1 MDDILKK
8 ELIKSLNEKFPNDN
22 SEVKKIIELL
32 EDYEGQRISNISDE
46 IKKLYERIRD
56 LKNESDN

>member
-32 EDYEGQRISNISDE
+32 EDYEGQRISNISDD

>member
-32 EDYEGQRISNISDE
+32 DDYEGQRISNISD
-46 IKKLYERIRD
+46 
-56 LKNESDN
+56 

>member
-32 EDYEGQRISNISDE
+32 EDYEVQRISNISDD